1 MNVPRRVISALVVAV
16 VMMTHALGVSAKEP
30 SEIDKDA
37 ARTSLEQGDERM
49 RAKDYKS
56 ALEAYQRADN
66 IMGVP
71 TTSIEVGRAALAL
84 GRLVIAYDAFKRT
97 ADFPKKPGEPPPFTS
112 ARKEAKGLAS
122 DIKPRIPLL
131 EIEVTGAASDA
142 DVEVLVDEDVIDAW
156 GSALRIDPGLHDIRA
171 RATGYDSVSEQVVVQ
186 EGERRTVVLKLVA
199 LAGPAADVATSES
212 SLWWTVAVVTLPIGG
227 ASLIA
232 GAVTGGLSLSQASD
246 VREQCD
252 GNRCPPEVDDKLNS
266 SQTLAHVSTATLVVG
281 GVALALGITA
291 LTIAIT
297 TSTDEDEEDPSDEI
311 EVTVGPTNVGLTF
324 RF

>member
-1 MNVPRRVISALVVAV
+1 IAALLFAV
-16 VMMTHALGVSAKEP
+16 VTVTYALGLSAKEP

-112 ARKEAKGLAS
+112 ARKEAKGLAN

-131 EIEVTGAASDA
+131 EIEVTGAASD
-142 DVEVLVDEDVIDAW
+142 
-156 GSALRIDPGLHDIRA
+156 
-171 RATGYDSVSEQVVVQ
+171 
-186 EGERRTVVLKLVA
+186 
-199 LAGPAADVATSES
+199 
-212 SLWWTVAVVTLPIGG
+212 
-227 ASLIA
+227 
-232 GAVTGGLSLSQASD
+232 
-246 VREQCD
+246 
-252 GNRCPPEVDDKLNS
+252 
-266 SQTLAHVSTATLVVG
+266 
-281 GVALALGITA
+281 
-291 LTIAIT
+291 
-297 TSTDEDEEDPSDEI
+297 
-311 EVTVGPTNVGLTF
+311 
-324 RF
+324 